1 MFKRMVSIVIAAM
14 MLLTLFVGCGKAVE
28 NEPAKTEPV
37 KTEATKAEA
46 TKEEAPAPK
55 PDVKQIVLRLA
66 EIHPKGYPTELGD
79 EEFARLVEEKTEG
92 RIKVEVYFGA
102 QLGQEKAVI
111 EQVQFGAIDF
121 ARISVSPVAEFAKE
135 LNVLTLPYIYR
146 DREHMWKV
154 LDGPLGDEF
163 LKSVEK
169 AKMIG
174 LNWYDAGARSFYN
187 SKREIKSVA
196 DLKGLKIRVQE
207 QKLMMGMI
215 TALGASPTPMP
226 MGDVYSA
233 LQTGVIDGAENNWPS
248 YISASHFEVAKFYTV
263 DGHTMVPEITVASK
277 ITMDKISAGDQE
289 LIKQAAKEAIA
300 FQKEKWIAQE
310 KSDEEKAKSA
320 GCTVTYLDAATV
332 TEFQKAVAPLY
343 DEVGADYKDL
353 IKKIQETK

>member
-1 MFKRMVSIVIAAM
+1 MARKIVCLMVAT
-14 MLLTLFVGCGKAVE
+14 MLLLTVFAGCGASKPAAST
-28 NEPAKTEPV
+28 EPAK
-37 KTEATKAEA
+37 AEA
-46 TKEEAPAPK
+46 SKEAAPAPK
-55 PDVKQIVLRLA
+55 PDGKQIVLRLA

-79 EEFARLVEEKTEG
+79 EEFARLVGEKTKG

-135 LNVLTLPYIYR
+135 LNVLQLPYIYR

-154 LDGPLGDEF
+154 LQGPIGDDL

-169 AKMIG
+169 AKMVG

-187 SKREIKSVA
+187 SKKEIKSVE

-207 QKLMMGMI
+207 SKLMMGLVK
-215 TALGASPTPMP
+215 ALGASPTPMP

-248 YISASHFEVAKFYTV
+248 YISASHFEVAKNYTV
-263 DGHTMVPEITVASK
+263 DRHTMVPEITVASK
-277 ITMDKISAGDQE
+277 QTMDKLSKEDQE
-289 LIKQAAKEAIA
+289 AIRAAAKEAIE
-300 FQKEKWIAQE
+300 FQKAKWIEQE
-310 KSDEEKAKSA
+310 KKDEEKAKAA
-320 GCTVTYLDAATV
+320 GCKITYLDDKTV
-332 TEFQKAVAPLY
+332 AEFQKAVAPLY
-343 DEVGADYKDL
+343 DDAKDFADL